1 MVKSG
6 FEEDQL
12 WFLGALDR
20 KFQEQETVIRDL
32 LLSIARPDVGQPFRE
47 RRTDLSVAI
56 PLASDEVQRP
66 SLSLAKIREVRVSA
80 LSDTSETYEGVK
92 SEASPPVA
100 SPSNASASGS
110 PQGKRSKAL
119 ARAMNDDLTEKDP
132 PAKTFIKNS
141 LDAYM
146 GLVVVI
152 NLGFMITMAQL
163 AGDRADYELQL
174 SASLPA
180 IPESVFEVAE
190 TLFFITYILDVLAR
204 VVILRKEWY
213 YDPIEGVMFMNIFD
227 ALLVMVHAF
236 ELIILPSLFTGGDSE
251 SASSIR
257 VLKLIRIVRTLRI
270 AIQSN

>member
-146 GLVVVI
+146 GLVVVPRFSP
-152 NLGFMITMAQL
+152 GQ
-163 AGDRADYELQL
+163 
-174 SASLPA
+174 
-180 IPESVFEVAE
+180 
-190 TLFFITYILDVLAR
+190 
-204 VVILRKEWY
+204 
-213 YDPIEGVMFMNIFD
+213 
-227 ALLVMVHAF
+227 
-236 ELIILPSLFTGGDSE
+236 
-251 SASSIR
+251 
-257 VLKLIRIVRTLRI
+257 
-270 AIQSN
+270 